1 MIFFVRSVAND
12 TVGELNKA
20 LRKLTK
26 TVGLRGSPSRSLY
39 HNQHLINVKESLQ
52 LHGHKN

>member
-26 TVGLRGSPSRSLY
+26 TVGLRGYPSRSLY